1 MMTVIWGLLSA
12 LSWGTGDFCGGLA
25 ARRLAATQVVFYADI
40 VGLVLFALLGWLL
53 GEPAP
58 RPVDLVWGAISGL
71 VGMIGLVTLY
81 RAMALGQVTVVA
93 PLSAMISLMV
103 PIVVGIWW
111 QGMPGWLKL
120 IGFGLALVS
129 VALISGSMQGGQ
141 ADRSSLLNAL
151 VAGLGFG
158 GFFIGMT
165 QVQDGSVFWP
175 LVATRIIAI
184 VLLWGLIQWSQG
196 GVSLPSASTW
206 GLITLVGIFDGG
218 GNLFFVL
225 AEQAGRLD
233 IASTLSSLY
242 PAMTVLLGLLI
253 LRERLTRWQS
263 VGVALALATIPV
275 ITL

>member
-1 MMTVIWGLLSA
+1 MTIIWGLLSA

-25 ARRLAATQVVFYADI
+25 ARRLPVTQVVLLANLT
-40 VGLVLFALLGWLL
+40 GLFLFVLLGWLL

-58 RPVDLVWGAISGL
+58 QTLDLVRGGL
-71 VGMIGLVTLY
+71 AGLLGTMGLVTLY
-81 RAMALGQVTVVA
+81 RAMALGQVAVVA
-93 PLSAMISLMV
+93 PLSAVISLML
-103 PIVVGIWW
+103 PIVVGFWF

-120 IGFGLALVS
+120 VGFGVAVLS
-129 VALISGSMQGGQ
+129 VTLISGSSHGSA
-141 ADRSSLLNAL
+141 ADRSSLFHAL

-158 GFFIGMT
+158 CFFIAIA
-165 QVQDGSVFWP
+165 QVQEGAVFWP
-175 LVATRIIAI
+175 LVAARIAAI
-184 VLLWGLIQWSQG
+184 IPLWGVLFWAQG
-196 GVSLPSASTW
+196 GLTPPTASAW
-206 GLITLVGIFDGG
+206 GLVASAGVFDAG

-263 VGVALALATIPV
+263 VGVGLALLAIPA